1 MRNSGKI
8 KLHDIIWM
16 RKKMKTEE
24 IKNVAEKFGLPGK
37 FASCEEIT
45 AGNIN
50 TTYKI
55 VFKDG
60 SGNEHIYVLQRIN
73 TVAFKDPVG
82 LMNNVRLVTSYI
94 EQALKSKGVEDT
106 RRRVLHFIPS
116 IYGDILYEENG
127 NYWRVAHFIDN
138 AIAYDLITDPR
149 QLYEAGRGFG
159 EFQRLLSDF
168 PAEKLTETI
177 PDFHNTKKRFEAFE
191 KSVKDDPAGRV
202 SSVREE
208 IEFLMERKEKMGRIV
223 ELIENGTIP
232 LRVTHNDT
240 KLNNVMLDKDTGKA
254 VCVIDLDTVM
264 PGTVLYDYG
273 DAIRY
278 GANTAAEDEEDVSLV
293 GLDMN
298 LFRLFTDGFVSE
310 TSSVLTEQEL
320 RYLPFGAYVMTA
332 ELVLRFLKD
341 YIDGDVYFRIKR
353 PGHNLIRTRAQK
365 KLLES
370 IELHYDEMC
379 GYVQDLI
386 ANNN

>member
-1 MRNSGKI
+1 
-8 KLHDIIWM
+8 M
-16 RKKMKTEE
+16 RKKMRKED
-24 IKNVAEKFGLPGK
+24 IKSVAEKFDLPGR
-37 FASCEEIT
+37 FEACEEIT

-50 TTYKI
+50 TTYKV
-55 VFKDG
+55 VFKEE
-60 SGNEHIYVLQRIN
+60 SGKENSYVLQRIN

-94 EQALKSKGVEDT
+94 EQELLSQGVKDT
-106 RRRVLHFIPS
+106 KRRVLHFIPS
-116 IYGDILYEENG
+116 MYGDILYEENG

-159 EFQRLLSDF
+159 EFQRLLSEF

-177 PDFHNTKKRFEAFE
+177 PNFHNTKKRFEAFE
-191 KSVKDDPAGRV
+191 ESVKEDPVGRV
-202 SSVREE
+202 GSVREE

-223 ELIENGTIP
+223 ELIEDGTIP

-310 TSSVLTEQEL
+310 TASVLTDPEIQ
-320 RYLPFGAYVMTA
+320 YLPFGAYVMTA

-341 YIDGDVYFRIKR
+341 YIDGDVYFRVKR

-370 IELHYDEMC
+370 IEDHYDEMC
-379 GYVQDLI
+379 GYVQNLI
-386 ANNN
+386 AKKD

>member
-1 MRNSGKI
+1 
-8 KLHDIIWM
+8 
-16 RKKMKTEE
+16 MKTEE

-310 TSSVLTEQEL
+310 TSSVLTEQEI

>member
-310 TSSVLTEQEL
+310 TSSVLTEQEI